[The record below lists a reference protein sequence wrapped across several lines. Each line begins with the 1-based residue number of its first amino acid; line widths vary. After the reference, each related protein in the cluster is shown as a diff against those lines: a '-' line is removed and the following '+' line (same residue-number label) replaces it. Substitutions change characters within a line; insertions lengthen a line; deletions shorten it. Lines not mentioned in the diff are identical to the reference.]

1 MDLNPELSLPE
12 VRAAAA
18 PGLVVIEWLLTP
30 TADSAKRLA
39 PALSRLIRASTTPIM
54 LLTIAQGSSAPPNS
68 ETREILIREINALG
82 KGLGGVALALEGSG
96 FGVAAVRAIVSS
108 IYIVT
113 RPPYAVKVHST
124 VAESVAWMVGQWPK
138 DGSKVTTREI
148 EDAIAR
154 FRGR

>member
-1 MDLNPELSLPE
+1 MDLTTELSLPE
-12 VRAAAA
+12 VRAAVA

-39 PALSRLIRASTTPIM
+39 PVLSRLIRASTTPIM

-68 ETREILIREINALG
+68 ETREMLIREINALG
-82 KGLGGVALALEGSG
+82 KGLGGVALSLEGSG

-113 RPPYAVKVHST
+113 RPPYAVKVYST
-124 VAESVAWMVGQWPK
+124 VSESVAWLLGQWPRDAK
-138 DGSKVTTREI
+138 KVTQREL
-148 EDAIAR
+148 EDAISR
-154 FRGR
+154 FRAG